1 VVRAVLGQRA
11 AAIALTGLVDPWPY
25 AAVADELLGLE
36 KRAVRRGAAR
46 NKAV

>member
-1 VVRAVLGQRA
+1 M
-11 AAIALTGLVDPWPY
+11 VDPRPC

-46 NKAV
+46 NNAVLITG